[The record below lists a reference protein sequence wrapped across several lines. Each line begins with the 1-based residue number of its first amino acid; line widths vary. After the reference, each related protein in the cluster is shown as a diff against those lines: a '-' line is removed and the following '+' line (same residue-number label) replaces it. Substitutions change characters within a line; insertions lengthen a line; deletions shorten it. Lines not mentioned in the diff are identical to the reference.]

1 MKESYGEGVAIRTG
15 PESCVG
21 HPRGSGEALTGVHAG
36 REWSREILLHF
47 RVPTLWDRRKAIS
60 GVSLTRGT
68 SEPCAVEDLGHV
80 WKKFRGH
87 NTYFVTTRKY
97 APRINEGLLLRE
109 NGCGLSKLGI

>member
-80 WKKFRGH
+80 WKHLAREPGEPMFAFGQRESEAASGS
-87 NTYFVTTRKY
+87 
-97 APRINEGLLLRE
+97 LRT
-109 NGCGLSKLGI
+109 